1 MWEPMDR
8 RPDDRTGPADEPSL
22 IDDGVILGYHPDAA
36 DGPALKLGS
45 GARLRAGTIVYSG
58 SSIGHRFRTGHHVV
72 IREGSV
78 IGDEVSI
85 WSNSIIDYGCVIGDR
100 VKIHA
105 NCYVAQFT
113 EIDDDAFLAPGVC
126 LANDLFPGSHASAAE
141 MQGPSIGAGAQLG
154 VNVTVV
160 PYVSIGAGSI
170 IGAGAV
176 VTKDVPE
183 GVLAYGNP
191 AVAVTAISDIDVDA
205 RVRARVKGARRRR
218 LKLLAMRSAERGGPS
233 R

>member
-8 RPDDRTGPADEPSL
+8 RHDDRGGPADEPSL
-22 IDDGVILGYHPDAA
+22 IDDGVVLGYVPDAA
-36 DGPALKLGS
+36 DGAALKLGS
-45 GARLRAGTIVYSG
+45 GARLRTGTIVYSG
-58 SSIGHRFRTGHHVV
+58 SFIGQRFRTGHHVV

-78 IGDEVSI
+78 IGDDVSI

-126 LANDLFPGSHASAAE
+126 LANDLFPGSRASAAE

-176 VTKDVPE
+176 VTKDVPK

-191 AVAVTAISDIDVDA
+191 AVAVSAISDIDVDERV
-205 RVRARVKGARRRR
+205 RVRADRARRRR
-218 LKLLAMRSAERGGPS
+218 SRLLALRSTAQRGPS
-233 R
+233 T